1 MAILQTT
8 STTTLV
14 KLGSYPVLVGIIS
27 YFGLASEQLLILAG
41 LLLLDTCTGILREF
55 VVSPQTFSSRV
66 GIIGVVSKFLVFSLP
81 FIVATVIKGGGL
93 ENMQGIL
100 NITVST
106 LIVYEGW
113 SILAN
118 IGQIRAKDKTLS
130 QYDAISFLIKKIQN
144 ILKAVLS
151 TVLQKDK

>member
-1 MAILQTT
+1 MAILETST
-8 STTTLV
+8 STTFV
-14 KLGSYPVLVGIIS
+14 KLASYPVLG
-27 YFGLASEQLLILAG
+27 GLLAYLGLGGEQMLILAG

-66 GIIGVVSKFLVFSLP
+66 GIIGIVSKFLVFSLP
-81 FIVATVIKGGGL
+81 FIIATVAKGSGI
-93 ENMQGIL
+93 ENLQGIL
-100 NITVST
+100 NITIST

-130 QYDAISFLIKKIQN
+130 QYDAISFLIKKLQD